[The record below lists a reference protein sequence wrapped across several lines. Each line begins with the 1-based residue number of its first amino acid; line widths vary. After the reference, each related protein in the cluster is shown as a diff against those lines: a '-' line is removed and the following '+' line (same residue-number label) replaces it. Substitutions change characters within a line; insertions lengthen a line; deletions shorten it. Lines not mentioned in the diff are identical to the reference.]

1 MFRSIG
7 LIVIVLALATG
18 CNVIKATPTTTTKP
32 GTLQG
37 VVTGP
42 SGPVAG
48 AQISVTPTDN
58 SYHTGGT
65 DQTGFYQ
72 ITGIPAGSIVYTV
85 SAPGYQT
92 VNGSA
97 MIAPDTTTIQNVSLS
112 LS

>member
-7 LIVIVLALATG
+7 LIVIVLALTTG
-18 CNVIKATPTTTTKP
+18 CNVLKATPTNTTKP

-42 SGPVAG
+42 SGPVGG
-48 AQISVTPTDN
+48 AQIRVTPTDN
-58 SYHTGGT
+58 SYHAGT
-65 DQTGFYQ
+65 ADATGFYQ
-72 ITGIPAGSIVYTV
+72 ITDIPAGSIVYTV

-92 VNGSA
+92 YSGSA
-97 MIAPDTTTIQNVSLS
+97 TINSEATTVQNVSLS

>member
-1 MFRSIG
+1 VFRSIG
-7 LIVIVLALATG
+7 LIVIVLVLATG
-18 CNVIKATPTTTTKP
+18 CNVPPPVSIKP

-48 AQISVTPTDN
+48 ATISVTPTDN
-58 SYHTGGT
+58 SYHTGQA
-65 DQTGFYQ
+65 DSTGFYQ
-72 ITGIPAGSIVYTV
+72 VPGIPAGSIVFTV

-92 VNGSA
+92 YTGSA
-97 MIAPDTTTIQNVSLS
+97 TINPDATTVQNVSLS

>member
-7 LIVIVLALATG
+7 IIVIVLALTTG
-18 CNVIKATPTTTTKP
+18 CNLLKATPTTTTKP

-48 AQISVTPTDN
+48 AQISITPTDN
-58 SYHTGGT
+58 SYHAGT
-65 DQTGFYQ
+65 ADSTGFYQ
-72 ITGIPAGSIVYTV
+72 ITGIPPGSIVYTV

-92 VNGSA
+92 YSGSA
-97 MIAPDTTTIQNVSLS
+97 TINPDATTLQNVSLS